1 MFRRLG
7 LGFIGLAI
15 LISAILLGLAWVSPI
30 MSVKTWLF
38 FYREVTI
45 FEAARLLYEDEFL
58 FLAGLVFF
66 FAIVFPALK
75 LLVLWSAWFSTHKEK
90 ERSRLDGTLSL
101 FDLLGKWSMLDVFI
115 VAVVVVSTQSNLV
128 SDAEIHPGLYLF
140 AGSIL
145 VSMLA
150 MMGLRSFRDSSTNE
164 LALVE

>member
-1 MFRRLG
+1 MLRRLG
-7 LGFIGLAI
+7 LGFVGLAI
-15 LISAILLGLAWVSPI
+15 LISAILLGLAWISPI

-58 FLAGLVFF
+58 FLAGLVFV

-75 LLVLWSAWFSTHKEK
+75 LLVLWKAWSDTHRDK
-90 ERSRLDGTLSL
+90 ERSGVEGTLGL

-115 VAVVVVSTQSNLV
+115 VAVVVVSMQSNLV
-128 SDAEIHPGLYLF
+128 SEADIHPGLYLF

-145 VSMLA
+145 ISMLA
-150 MMGLRSFRDSSTNE
+150 MMGLRGLRERPLTEASAQD
-164 LALVE
+164 